1 VCDGLLDLE
10 EQERKEGR
18 KRRRPTDLG
27 SGESEGGGI
36 DQSRIKQIPFVC
48 DSFVC

>member
-1 VCDGLLDLE
+1 MCDGLLDLE

-27 SGESEGGGI
+27 SGEREGGGI
-36 DQSRIKQIPFVC
+36 DRSRTKQIPFDC
-48 DSFVC
+48 DLFVC